1 MQKAQ
6 YIIISLA
13 LLTVGLLFALP
24 KVIVKDDRHTAPTLD
39 KQHANG
45 AENNKIKEI
54 HQVEISQNDLKI
66 LNSLTKSYYSV
77 SDTKKKLK
85 FVDSLAGYYQKLH
98 RYDSSAKYYQEE
110 LKLQPTTENYVKTGD
125 AYFEAFSFSQD
136 QQPELS
142 VKAREYY
149 QKALEKDTGNLAI
162 KNKIAATFIG
172 TNEAMEAVVILRQI
186 IKADPKNKEALY
198 NLGLMSIQSNQL
210 DKAVGRFEEILKYY
224 PDDAGAHFYLGI
236 CYQNLEQ
243 KQKAK
248 EYFLKAKALNKDA
261 AFQAS
266 VDEYLKE
273 LK

>member
-6 YIIISLA
+6 YALIIVA

-24 KVIVKDDRHTAPTLD
+24 KVIVKDDRHTAAPVD
-39 KQHANG
+39 KQHVNEAASG
-45 AENNKIKEI
+45 KIKQI
-54 HQVEISQNDLKI
+54 HKAEISEKDQKI

-77 SDTKKKLK
+77 LDKEKKLK

-98 RYDSSAKYYQEE
+98 LYDSSSKYFELE
-110 LKLQPTTENYVKTGD
+110 LKMKPSPENYVKAGD
-125 AYFEAFSFSQD
+125 SYFEAFSFNPE

-142 VKAREYY
+142 ARARQYY
-149 QKALEKDTGNLAI
+149 QSALEKDPGNLDI
-162 KNKIAATFIG
+162 KNKIAATYIG
-172 TNEAMEAVVILRQI
+172 TNEAMEAVVILREI

-198 NLGLMSIQSNQL
+198 SLGLMSIQSNQL

-224 PDDAGAHFYLGI
+224 PQDAGAHFYLGVS
-236 CYQNLEQ
+236 YLNLGE
-243 KQKAK
+243 KEKAK
-248 EYFLKAKALNKDA
+248 DYFMKARTLSKDP

-273 LK
+273 L

>member
-6 YIIISLA
+6 FVIIFLA
-13 LLTVGLLFALP
+13 LLFVSLLFTLP
-24 KVIVKDDRHTAPTLD
+24 KVIVKDDRHTAPPID
-39 KQHANG
+39 KQHVND
-45 AENNKIKEI
+45 AESNKIKEI
-54 HQVEISQNDLKI
+54 HKVEISQNDLKI

-98 RYDSSAKYYQEE
+98 LYDSSSKYYQEE
-110 LKLQPTTENYVKTGD
+110 LKLKPTAENYIKTGD
-125 AYFEAFSFSQD
+125 AYFEAFSFNQT
-136 QQPELS
+136 QEPELS
-142 VKAREYY
+142 VKARQFY
-149 QKALEKDTGNLAI
+149 QSALEKDTGNLSI

-210 DKAVGRFEEILKYY
+210 DKAVGRFEEVLKYY
-224 PDDAGAHFYLGI
+224 PEDAGAHFYLGI
-236 CYQNLEQ
+236 CYRNLEQ
-243 KQKAK
+243 KQKAR

>member
-6 YIIISLA
+6 YAIIIVA

-24 KVIVKDDRHTAPTLD
+24 KVIVKDDRHTAPPID
-39 KQHANG
+39 KQHVNS
-45 AENNKIKEI
+45 AEKTKIKEI
-54 HQVEISQNDLKI
+54 HQVEISENDRKI

-77 SDTKKKLK
+77 SDKEKKLK
-85 FVDSLAGYYQKLH
+85 FVDSLAGFYQKLH
-98 RYDSSAKYYQEE
+98 CYDSSAKYYEEE
-110 LKLQPTTENYVKTGD
+110 LKLRPSAENYIKTGD
-125 AYFEAFSFSQD
+125 AYFEAFSFNPD

-142 VKAREYY
+142 LKARQYY
-149 QKALEKDTGNLAI
+149 QSALEKDPGNLAI

-172 TNEAMEAVVILRQI
+172 TNEAMEAVVILREI
-186 IKADPKNKEALY
+186 IKADPQNKEALY

-210 DKAVGRFEEILKYY
+210 DKAVGRFEEVLKYY
-224 PDDAGAHFYLGI
+224 PEDAGAHFYLGI
-236 CYQNLEQ
+236 CYLNLGQ

-248 EYFLKAKALNKDA
+248 DYFMKARSMNKDA

>member
-6 YIIISLA
+6 YAIIVVA

-24 KVIVKDDRHTAPTLD
+24 KVIVKDDRHTAPPAD
-39 KQHANG
+39 KQHVNG
-45 AENNKIKEI
+45 AENTKIKEI
-54 HQVEISQNDLKI
+54 HRVEISENDRKI

-77 SDTKKKLK
+77 SDKEKKLK
-85 FVDSLAGYYQKLH
+85 FVDSLAGFYQKLH
-98 RYDSSAKYYQEE
+98 CYDSSAKYYEEE
-110 LKLQPTTENYVKTGD
+110 LKLRPSAESYIKTGD
-125 AYFEAFSFSQD
+125 AYFEAFSFSPD

-142 VKAREYY
+142 VKARQYY
-149 QKALEKDTGNLAI
+149 QSALEKDPGNLAI

-172 TNEAMEAVVILRQI
+172 TNEAMEAVVILREI

-210 DKAVGRFEEILKYY
+210 DKAVGRFEEVLKYY
-224 PDDAGAHFYLGI
+224 PEDAGAHFYLGI
-236 CYQNLEQ
+236 CYLNLEQ

-248 EYFLKAKALNKDA
+248 DYFMKARSLNKDA

>member
-6 YIIISLA
+6 YIIIFLA

-24 KVIVKDDRHTAPTLD
+24 KVIVKDDRHTAPPVD
-39 KQHANG
+39 KQHVNG
-45 AENNKIKEI
+45 AETNKIKEI
-54 HQVEISQNDLKI
+54 HQIEVSRNDQEI

-98 RYDSSAKYYQEE
+98 LYDSSSKYYQEE
-110 LKLQPTTENYVKTGD
+110 LKLKPTAENYVKTGD
-125 AYFEAFSFSQD
+125 AYFEAFSFNQA

-142 VKAREYY
+142 VKARQFY
-149 QKALEKDTGNLAI
+149 QSALEKDSGNLAI
-162 KNKIAATFIG
+162 RNKIAATFIG
-172 TNEAMEAVVILRQI
+172 TNEAMEAVVILREI

-210 DKAVGRFEEILKYY
+210 DKAVGRFEEVLKYY
-224 PDDAGAHFYLGI
+224 PEDAGAHFYLGI

-248 EYFLKAKALNKDA
+248 EYFLKAKALNEDA